1 MKTIQLKISVKAF
14 DCYIYGGYIFFVMQ
28 DGRIV
33 YGSYERFI
41 NRAIKKIEGA
51 TDLLKV
57 AFLRNEHY
65 YSKQIKS
72 FLKIPGVK
80 EAIYSNSNQ
89 LTNEELYL
97 KWEEIEDLMTTVC

>member
-1 MKTIQLKISVKAF
+1 MKTIQLKISVKAH

-72 FLKIPGVK
+72 FLKMIDNFRLRYQM
-80 EAIYSNSNQ
+80 IQDSN
-89 LTNEELYL
+89 YL
-97 KWEEIEDLMTTVC
+97 LFVGLFLH